1 MPSLLFLFGSIVWTF
16 RYFVGILWVLPKKTA
31 RKNRRARGSVLLN
44 CTYGTV
50 YSKNCDTLSKT
61 LADRGGVLKFWNSK
75 MQSKMTEAL
84 SAVLP
89 VVVIVLCLCFTIAPV
104 SPGILLSF
112 LMGSVLVM
120 VGMMLFTLGA
130 EISMTPMGE
139 KVGDKMTQ
147 TKKVSIIV
155 LLSFLPLAFSL
166 VFGSFPVFLITSIL
180 SAALDLVF
188 VALQRCN
195 RPRLM
200 RLIQKQLLTTR
211 RDPA

>member
-1 MPSLLFLFGSIVWTF
+1 
-16 RYFVGILWVLPKKTA
+16 
-31 RKNRRARGSVLLN
+31 
-44 CTYGTV
+44 
-50 YSKNCDTLSKT
+50 
-61 LADRGGVLKFWNSK
+61 

-139 KVGDKMTQ
+139 KVGAKMTQ

-155 LLSFLPLAFSL
+155 LLSFLLGVIITISEPDLQVLAEL
-166 VFGSFPVFLITSIL
+166 VPSVPNMTLILAVAVGVGLFLVVAIL
-180 SAALDLVF
+180 
-188 VALQRCN
+188 R
-195 RPRLM
+195 M
-200 RLIQKQLLTTR
+200 LLG
-211 RDPA
+211 

>member
-1 MPSLLFLFGSIVWTF
+1 MKATAGSTALLTGVFALLYRLFGMGWLLS
-16 RYFVGILWVLPKKTA
+16 TA
-31 RKNRRARGSVLLN
+31 IT
-44 CTYGTV
+44 CGTV
-50 YSKNCDTLSKT
+50 CYHFAMRLLVGALVPNTFDPAAKWFQPRPWEAALYRRLQVKAWKSHVPTYDPRRFSFRENTP
-61 LADRGGVLKFWNSK
+61 
-75 MQSKMTEAL
+75 TEVA
-84 SAVLP
+84 ANMCQAE
-89 VVVIVLCLCFTIAPV
+89 VVHEV
-104 SPGILLSF
+104 
-112 LMGSVLVM
+112 
-120 VGMMLFTLGA
+120 
-130 EISMTPMGE
+130 
-139 KVGDKMTQ
+139 
-147 TKKVSIIV
+147 IV